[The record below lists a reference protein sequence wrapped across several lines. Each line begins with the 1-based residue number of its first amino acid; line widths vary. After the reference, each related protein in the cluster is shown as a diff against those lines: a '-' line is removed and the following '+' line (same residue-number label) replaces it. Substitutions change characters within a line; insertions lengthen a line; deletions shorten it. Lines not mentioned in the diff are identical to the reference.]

1 MRTNC
6 CTSTDRAWFVLR
18 GPVAFLAVL
27 ALLLGAASSSF
38 AADEV
43 RFVRLSAGKA
53 VVSLREDFARGGPP
67 TTVWLHL
74 HGAIATVEQQFARIG
89 APGVLVTLTLPGL
102 SKVYADHFADERV
115 FAELLRTVKDVVR
128 AQAGGAG
135 WEPGELTVSS
145 FSAGFGGVRQ
155 LLRQPEAVERIAT
168 LVMADSIYCGY
179 AGPIAERRVDP
190 ELMAGFTRYAR
201 LAAEGK
207 RRMLV
212 THSAQVPE
220 GYASTTE
227 TADFLIA
234 AVGGRRGPEVGV
246 WEDGL
251 AATGRFAQGGL
262 EVVGFAGVEAKDHL
276 QHLRSLGVFLARAKS
291 APAVFNHGDTE
302 ARRR

>member
-1 MRTNC
+1 MRG
-6 CTSTDRAWFVLR
+6 S
-18 GPVAFLAVL
+18 VAGLVVL
-27 ALLLGAASSSF
+27 ALLLGAAASSF
-38 AADEV
+38 AAEEV
-43 RFVRLSAGKA
+43 GFARLSAGKA
-53 VVSLREDFARGGPP
+53 VVSLREDFARRGAPMA
-67 TTVWLHL
+67 VWLHL

-115 FAELLRTVKDVVR
+115 FTELLRTVKDVVR
-128 AQAGGAG
+128 AQAGGAE

-145 FSAGFGGVRQ
+145 FSAGFGAVRQ
-155 LLRQPEAVERIAT
+155 LLRQPEAFERIAT

-179 AGPIAERRVDP
+179 AGPIAERRVDS

-201 LAAEGK
+201 LAADGK

-234 AVGGRRGPEVGV
+234 AVGGQRGPESGV
-246 WEDGL
+246 WDDGL
-251 AATGRFAQGGL
+251 VATGCFAWGGL
-262 EVVGFAGVEAKDHL
+262 EVVGFGGVEAKDHL
-276 QHLRSLGVFLARAKS
+276 QHLRSLGVFLARARL
-291 APAVFNHGDTE
+291 APSVFHHEETD
-302 ARRR
+302 ARGR

>member
-1 MRTNC
+1 MRTNYF
-6 CTSTDRAWFVLR
+6 TSIKPCSSASRGRLAGLVVL
-18 GPVAFLAVL
+18 AFLL
-27 ALLLGAASSSF
+27 GGAASSF
-38 AADEV
+38 AAEEAK
-43 RFVRLSAGKA
+43 FVRASAGKA
-53 VVSLREDFARGGPP
+53 VVSLREDFARGGAP
-67 TTVWLHL
+67 TAVWLHL
-74 HGAIATVEQQFARIG
+74 HGATATVEQQFARIG

-115 FAELLRTVKDVVR
+115 FMELLRTVKDVVR

-155 LLRQPEAVERIAT
+155 LLRQREAFERIAT

-190 ELMAGFTRYAR
+190 ELITGFTRYAR

-291 APAVFNHGDTE
+291 APAVFNRGDTE

>member
-1 MRTNC
+1 
-6 CTSTDRAWFVLR
+6 LR

-43 RFVRLSAGKA
+43 RFARFSAGKA
-53 VVSLREDFARGGPP
+53 VVSLRENFARGGAP
-67 TTVWLHL
+67 TAVWLHL
-74 HGAIATVEQQFARIG
+74 HGATATVEQQFARIG

-115 FAELLRTVKDVVR
+115 FMELLRTVKDVVR

-135 WEPGELTVSS
+135 WEPGELAVSS

-179 AGPIAERRVDP
+179 AGPTAERRVDP
-190 ELMAGFTRYAR
+190 ELMTGFTRYAR

-234 AVGGRRGPEVGV
+234 AVGGRRVAESGSWDE
-246 WEDGL
+246 GL
-251 AATGRFAQGGL
+251 VATDRFALGGF

-276 QHLRSLGVFLARAKS
+276 QHLRSLGFFLSRVRAS
-291 APAVFNHGDTE
+291 SPGFFHEDTGV
-302 ARRR
+302 RFR

>member
-1 MRTNC
+1 
-6 CTSTDRAWFVLR
+6 
-18 GPVAFLAVL
+18 
-27 ALLLGAASSSF
+27 
-38 AADEV
+38 
-43 RFVRLSAGKA
+43 
-53 VVSLREDFARGGPP
+53 
-67 TTVWLHL
+67 
-74 HGAIATVEQQFARIG
+74 
-89 APGVLVTLTLPGL
+89 VLVMLTLPGL

-115 FAELLRTVKDVVR
+115 FTGLLRNVKDVVR
-128 AQAGGAG
+128 AQGGGAG
-135 WEPGELTVSS
+135 WEPGVLTVSS

-155 LLRQPEAVERIAT
+155 LLRQPEAFERIAT

-179 AGPIAERRVDP
+179 AGPISERRVDP

-212 THSAQVPE
+212 THSAQVPD

-234 AVGGRRGPEVGV
+234 AVGGRRAE
-246 WEDGL
+246 EDGSWDDGL
-251 AATGRFAQGGL
+251 VVTRRIAQGGL

-276 QHLRSLGVFLARAKS
+276 QHLRSLGVFLSRAGS
-291 APAVFNHGDTE
+291 APSVFHHGDTE

>member
-1 MRTNC
+1 
-6 CTSTDRAWFVLR
+6 
-18 GPVAFLAVL
+18 
-27 ALLLGAASSSF
+27 
-38 AADEV
+38 
-43 RFVRLSAGKA
+43 
-53 VVSLREDFARGGPP
+53 
-67 TTVWLHL
+67 
-74 HGAIATVEQQFARIG
+74 
-89 APGVLVTLTLPGL
+89 
-102 SKVYADHFADERV
+102 
-115 FAELLRTVKDVVR
+115 VR

-155 LLRQPEAVERIAT
+155 LLRQREAFERIAT

-179 AGPIAERRVDP
+179 AGPVAERRVDP

-234 AVGGRRGPEVGV
+234 AVGGRRVAESGS
-246 WEDGL
+246 WDDGL

-276 QHLRSLGVFLARAKS
+276 QHLRSLGVFLVRAKL
-291 APAVFNHGDTE
+291 APAVFHHGDTE